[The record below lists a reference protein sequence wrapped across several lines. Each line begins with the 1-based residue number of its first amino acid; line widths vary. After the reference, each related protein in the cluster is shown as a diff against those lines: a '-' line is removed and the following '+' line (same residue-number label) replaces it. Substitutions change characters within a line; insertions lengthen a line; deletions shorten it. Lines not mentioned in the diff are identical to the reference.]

1 MPEPMIFIVEDD
13 LELSTMLAAYLR
25 EHGFAT
31 ETEARGD
38 RAVGRIL
45 AANPAVVVLD
55 VMLPGKDGLAVC
67 REVRGSYR
75 GSILMLTA
83 LGTEVDEVTG
93 LELGA
98 DDYLAKPIRPRVLLA
113 RVRALL
119 RRAAAANASPDDGR
133 VRVGELT
140 LDPTTREASFRGR
153 PLELTSGELDLL
165 LVLAAQ
171 AGQVVSRK
179 ALYQQLKGAAHEDF
193 DRSVD
198 LMVSRLRQKLR
209 EAGVADDAIKTVRG
223 VGYLY
228 TRS

>member
-1 MPEPMIFIVEDD
+1 MNFIVEDD
-13 LELSTMLAAYLR
+13 PELATMLAAYLR
-25 EHGFAT
+25 EQGFAT

-45 AANPAVVVLD
+45 ATNPAAVVLD
-55 VMLPGKDGLAVC
+55 VMLPGKDGLTVC
-67 REVRGSYR
+67 REVRSTYR
-75 GSILMLTA
+75 GPILMLTA
-83 LGTEVDEVTG
+83 LGAEVDEVAG

-113 RVRALL
+113 RIRALL
-119 RRAAAANASPDDGR
+119 RRAAADASPDGGR

-165 LVLAAQ
+165 LVLASQ

-179 ALYQQLKGAAHEDF
+179 ALYQQLKGTAHEDF

-198 LMVSRLRQKLR
+198 LMISRLRQKLR